1 MLKLFAGLGPLDAR
15 TIGRDALLRWV
26 LALPL
31 LIILP
36 MRLVLPAVLARIGAA
51 LGADLLPLY
60 TPIASAALLLLT
72 PVLYGMII
80 GFLLLDQRDDQT
92 LVALQVTP
100 LPAARYLAYRLATP
114 TVASAAAALVAL
126 PLAGLANPR
135 PEALP
140 LAALAAAPLAPL
152 TALALACFAANK
164 VQGLALMKAGS
175 VLLMAPLGGLF
186 VGAGWRHML
195 GVLPTYWPAAIYWA
209 FAAGDPQAWLFVA
222 LALAYQAA
230 LVWLLARRFAQVL
243 RRGI

>member
-100 LPAARYLAYRLATP
+100 LPAARSPAQPSRTISQPPHAATDTTWQYIP
-114 TVASAAAALVAL
+114 
-126 PLAGLANPR
+126 P
-135 PEALP
+135 
-140 LAALAAAPLAPL
+140 
-152 TALALACFAANK
+152 
-164 VQGLALMKAGS
+164 
-175 VLLMAPLGGLF
+175 
-186 VGAGWRHML
+186 
-195 GVLPTYWPAAIYWA
+195 
-209 FAAGDPQAWLFVA
+209 D
-222 LALAYQAA
+222 
-230 LVWLLARRFAQVL
+230 
-243 RRGI
+243 